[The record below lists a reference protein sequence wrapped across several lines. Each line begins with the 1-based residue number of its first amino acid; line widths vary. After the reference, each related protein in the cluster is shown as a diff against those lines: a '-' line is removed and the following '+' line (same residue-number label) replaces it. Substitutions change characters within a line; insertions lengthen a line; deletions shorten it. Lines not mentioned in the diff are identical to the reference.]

1 MSLHQSILDMAAK
14 LGCEVDDVLYIIAN
28 VQLLFGVFLTCAVY
42 LLIKAVH
49 ALKLHFQKSPKQH

>member
-1 MSLHQSILDMAAK
+1 MSLYQSILDMAAK

-42 LLIKAVH
+42 LAYKGRP
-49 ALKLHFQKSPKQH
+49 HFETTLSKTL

>member
-42 LLIKAVH
+42 LLIKAVRT
-49 ALKLHFQKSPKQH
+49 LKLHFQKPSK